1 LKKVKIIGESP
12 AVNEL
17 LDMIGRV
24 SSSRSNVLIIGESGT
39 GKELVARMIHE
50 SGPWAQKPFVTVNCG
65 AIPENLIESEL
76 FGHKK
81 GSFTGAIAEKPGLF
95 EVAHTG
101 TLFLDEVGELPL
113 PMQVKLLR
121 ALQERTIRKVG
132 GNDDIKIDVRVIAAT
147 NRDLEIAASKG
158 TFREDLYY
166 RLNVIQ
172 IRTPSLR
179 ERRSDIRILATHF
192 LARYAEK
199 HKKDLLGM
207 EPETIAALEAYGWPG
222 NVRELENTIERA
234 CILENKSKVGVAT
247 LPPAVTSAN
256 GRTLQTPTAQSVAA
270 AAAEHRA
277 SAGASSAGPD
287 SGEIRIPAP
296 DFTKGPMALETVLG
310 DIEKIYL
317 KAALDHAG
325 GIKKNAAELL
335 GITFRSMRY
344 RLKKLGLES
353 GDAAG
358 EDEQD

>member
-1 LKKVKIIGESP
+1 MKIIGESAP
-12 AVNEL
+12 VNEL

-65 AIPENLIESEL
+65 AIPENLLESEL
-76 FGHKK
+76 FGHKR
-81 GSFTGAIAEKPGLF
+81 GSFTGAIADKPGLF

-179 ERRSDIRILATHF
+179 ERKSDIRILTNHF

-199 HKKDLLGM
+199 HKKDLLGV
-207 EPETIAALEAYGWPG
+207 EPETLQALEAYPWPG
-222 NVRELENTIERA
+222 NIRELENTIERA
-234 CILENKSKVGVAT
+234 CILESKSKVGVGT
-247 LPPAVTSAN
+247 LPAAVTSAN
-256 GRTLQTPTAQSVAA
+256 GRTLQVAA
-270 AAAEHRA
+270 SNPPPPAQAAAFA
-277 SAGASSAGPD
+277 PAFGAG
-287 SGEIRIPAP
+287 GEKELRIPAP
-296 DFTKGPMALETVLG
+296 DFARGPMALEDVMG

-317 KAALDHAG
+317 KSALEHAG
-325 GIKKNAAELL
+325 GIKKNAALLL

-353 GDAAG
+353 GSDDDA
-358 EDEQD
+358 DLDD

>member
-1 LKKVKIIGESP
+1 MKKVKIIGESP

-24 SSSRSNVLIIGESGT
+24 SSSRSNILIIGESGT

-65 AIPENLIESEL
+65 AIPENLLESEL

-132 GNDDIKIDVRVIAAT
+132 GNEDIKIDVRVIAAT

-179 ERRSDIRILATHF
+179 ERKTDIRILANYF
-192 LARYAEK
+192 LSRYAEK

-207 EPETIAALEAYGWPG
+207 EPETLAALEAYSWPG
-222 NVRELENTIERA
+222 NIRELENTIERA
-234 CILENKSKVGVAT
+234 CILESKSKVGVAT
-247 LPPAVTSAN
+247 LPAAVTSAN
-256 GRTLQTPTAQSVAA
+256 GRTLPTAARPGALRPLSAV
-270 AAAEHRA
+270 
-277 SAGASSAGPD
+277 AGAPGD
-287 SGEIRIPAP
+287 KELRIPAP
-296 DFTKGPMALETVLG
+296 DFSNGPMQLESVMG
-310 DIEKIYL
+310 EIEKIYL
-317 KAALDHAG
+317 KSALEHAG

-353 GDAAG
+353 GPDDG
-358 EDEQD
+358 DGD